1 MYGQFYFQT
10 ADNNIFYITEV
21 HVKDYKIVVYVIYL
35 HTITYKMI
43 RLSYLSL
50 LTNINL
56 YWYLRLAK
64 MVFKND

>member
-1 MYGQFYFQT
+1 M
-10 ADNNIFYITEV
+10 DNFIFKLLIITFFYITEV
-21 HVKDYKIVVYVIYL
+21 HVNDYKIVVYMIYL

-64 MVFKND
+64 IVVKND

>member
-1 MYGQFYFQT
+1 M
-10 ADNNIFYITEV
+10 DNFIFKLLIITFFYITEV
-21 HVKDYKIVVYVIYL
+21 HVNDYKIVVYVIYL
-35 HTITYKMI
+35 HMITYKMI

-64 MVFKND
+64 IVVKND

>member
-1 MYGQFYFQT
+1 M
-10 ADNNIFYITEV
+10 DNFIFKLLIITFFYITEV
-21 HVKDYKIVVYVIYL
+21 HVNDYKIVVYVIYL

-64 MVFKND
+64 IVVKND

>member
-1 MYGQFYFQT
+1 M
-10 ADNNIFYITEV
+10 DNFIFKLLIITFFYITEV

-35 HTITYKMI
+35 HTI

-64 MVFKND
+64 IVVKNY

>member
-1 MYGQFYFQT
+1 M
-10 ADNNIFYITEV
+10 DNFIFKLLIITFFYITEV
-21 HVKDYKIVVYVIYL
+21 HVNDYKIVVYVIYL
-35 HTITYKMI
+35 HTITYKMK

-64 MVFKND
+64 IVVKND